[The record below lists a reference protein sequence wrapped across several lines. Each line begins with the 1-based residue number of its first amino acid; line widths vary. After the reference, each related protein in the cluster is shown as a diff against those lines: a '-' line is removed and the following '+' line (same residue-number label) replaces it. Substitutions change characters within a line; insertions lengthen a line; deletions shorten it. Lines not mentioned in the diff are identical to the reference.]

1 MKFLQRLTVAVCFGC
16 FLFSFS
22 SCSDP
27 KAASYTPPSDIQYLI
42 AGDSSKVWMLA
53 KRFNGKV
60 RINMEGCFMTYRQTF
75 FKNRT
80 VYDNNG
86 EQPNCGETLSGLWEL
101 TNDSV
106 GNHYIKIKSQQYKRL
121 MGRDSGFVEFK
132 ILYASKDSLTLT
144 FIHNQ
149 FGTVRRITD
158 HLVTENV
165 IVPDRDFHW

>member
-1 MKFLQRLTVAVCFGC
+1 MKFVQRLTSVICFGS
-16 FLFSFS
+16 FLFSFT

-27 KAASYTPPSDIQYLI
+27 KTTPYTPPSEIQSLI

-53 KRFNGKV
+53 KRFNGTV
-60 RINMEGCFMTYRQTF
+60 RMNMEGCFMTYRQTF
-75 FKNRT
+75 AKNRM
-80 VYDNNG
+80 VHDNNG
-86 EQPNCGETLSGLWEL
+86 EQANCGETLSGSWEL
-101 TNDSV
+101 TNDNV
-106 GNHYIKIKSQQYKRL
+106 GNHYIKIKSEQYKRL

-158 HLVTENV
+158 YLVTEDV
-165 IVPDRDFHW
+165 IVPDRNFHW